1 METITEWFIAGI
13 PGAQPLGSSTTE
25 TDWKA
30 MGQCIEIDDADQEW
44 TASDADQEW
53 TASNAEELEKYSIY
67 RYHFDRSLDNFAN
80 QKEVTTTKL
89 AFHDSILHDAHVYI
103 LVVVDL
109 ILLYVNHTSL
119 YRVLL
124 ISTLANNYVLIWV
137 PLCASLITLLF
148 LYLYINH
155 FPFLFLEEDIKWIRK
170 ESRLLSATSE
180 DAEEVKRLCFKIDAR
195 AHQIWDSIFP
205 SKGTV
210 PGPEETEVQLV
221 DKTVTVA
228 GLDEIEAKW
237 VDKIASIVKKAQ
249 GLVKTFEEKRRDSH
263 RLGIFFGMTTKN
275 FEQTDKLFS
284 ITKQVK
290 EEIKSSIVMKKESGI
305 NICES
310 LDRLKSN
317 ARRLLERPFDE
328 HEKRWVNS
336 GERVE
341 SAAALAF
348 STVEKINT
356 LLIQNPDLMPDRSR
370 TGEQLQSTN
379 LQLQLL
385 HPFLKD
391 IQGINEFESAIE
403 KAWVEEVEEIID
415 EAHPAIENF
424 LQTPS
429 NRFRWL
435 SYISSWRARRKLE
448 GDLRC
453 INVGFTQA
461 LERKDRYGFK
471 FIRRISNSSKIVYQ
485 SPDQTADENSVSSVI
500 DRMRNYLKEKP
511 NVFREVFFD
520 VKLLCNE
527 LEIMHKLVGGAGMIG
542 RRYNSRVAWLEQV
555 RKIVQS
561 ADESVV
567 TFMKMNSGLEEDRD
581 EKKLKNSGRKL
592 SLEINQINQT
602 INLFLRCIKAF
613 SIESREDLSSVV
625 GLEEDIDA
633 VVSRLRTNNEHCS
646 FVSIVGIEGIGKTT
660 LAKKIYNHGVIVDH
674 FPCRAWVSLPHDY
687 SYNNKL
693 PLLKYV
699 AKQVLS
705 SVKSEGHQE
714 INSDASNR
722 IEEAH
727 AILKKNRY
735 LLVLDNISTMYE
747 WSTLKAAF
755 PLSTS
760 SGSRILLTTRNP
772 EVASQVDSDST
783 PHQLPRLTKE
793 ESWQLFSQVVHIPPK
808 GKMLAKEILSKC
820 EGLPLAMVR
829 LMSGKDETTA
839 QELKKVIQYIK
850 QDDDTSSFCTYT
862 KECINKF
869 PVHLT
874 DCLSCFKLFPKDYKI
889 PVRRLFALW
898 IAEELVEVSEHKTD
912 NHESDPKKKAETY
925 EEAADEHLSELID
938 RDIVHVVERKLN
950 GKVKTCCLNK
960 DLQEVIRSQA
970 MRLDYR
976 RLADHVNCKDP
987 SFDLIHGECS
997 NFSRSYK
1004 DIISIL
1010 SFDSQEGY
1018 KPGEDIGN
1026 FLRRGIAGGYF
1037 LQLKFLDLERV
1048 FRPELPNTIVKLSN
1062 LRYLGLRW
1070 TSLESIPD
1078 SIGELVNLQTLDVK
1092 HTYVRTLP
1100 RSIWKLLK
1108 LRHLYLSQRYRSKF
1122 MRHQGLNSLKNLQ
1135 TLWGVFVDKH
1145 SPLKDGLDKFINLRK
1160 LGLAFQLE
1168 KEEQKVLAERIVKLS
1183 YLKSLRMRSI
1193 DEMGE
1198 PCPLVLESLS
1208 GLENLSSLNL
1218 FGMLEN
1224 PSIIAGFPKNLI
1236 DLTLSASSFSEDP
1249 MPKLEKLSNLQS
1261 LCFYSNSYTGTKM
1274 VCSTWGFQKLV
1285 VLKLWKLERLED
1297 WDVEEN
1303 AMQNIRE
1310 LEIRSCNKLKVP
1322 TGLRH
1327 LKTLI
1332 ELKLINMP
1340 EEFSATI
1347 EKTNVDIW
1355 GDIAHSPTII
1365 TNSW

>member
-1 METITEWFIAGI
+1 METVIEWFIAGI

-30 MGQCIEIDDADQEW
+30 VGHYIEIDDADQER
-44 TASDADQEW
+44 
-53 TASNAEELEKYSIY
+53 TASNAEGLDKCNAEGLDKCSLNS
-67 RYHFDRSLDNFAN
+67 YHLDKSLDNLAN
-80 QKEVTTTKL
+80 QEELTTTKP
-89 AFHDSILHDAHVYI
+89 AFLDSVLHDTHVCI
-103 LVVVDL
+103 LFVVELV
-109 ILLYVNHTSL
+109 LLYVKHKSL

-124 ISTLANNYVLIWV
+124 ISTLANNYVLVWV

-170 ESRLLSATSE
+170 ESRLLCAISE
-180 DAEEVKRLCFKIDAR
+180 DAKEVERLCDKIDAR
-195 AHQIWDSIFP
+195 AHQIWDSDIFR

-210 PGPEETEVQLV
+210 PGLEETEVQWV
-221 DKTVTVA
+221 NKTVAVA
-228 GLDEIEAKW
+228 GLDETEVQWVNKTVAVAGLDENEAKW
-237 VDKIASIVKKAQ
+237 VDKIASIVKNSQ
-249 GLVKTFEEKRRDSH
+249 DLVETFEEKRRDSH
-263 RLGIFFGMTTKN
+263 RLGIFFGMTTKK

-284 ITKQVK
+284 KTKQVM
-290 EEIKSSIVMKKESGI
+290 EEINSSTVMKKESGI

-310 LDRLKSN
+310 LERLKSN

-341 SAAALAF
+341 SAAASAF
-348 STVEKINT
+348 STVEKINS
-356 LLIQNPDLMPDRSR
+356 LIIQNPELMPDRSR

-471 FIRRISNSSKIVYQ
+471 FIRRISNSSKIVCQ

-500 DRMRNYLKEKP
+500 DRMRNYLEKKP
-511 NVFREVFFD
+511 NVFREVFVD
-520 VKLLCNE
+520 VRLLCDE
-527 LEIMHKLVGGAGMIG
+527 LEMMHNRVGGAGMIG
-542 RRYNSRVAWLEQV
+542 RRSNSRVAWLDQV

-567 TFMKMNSGLEEDRD
+567 
-581 EKKLKNSGRKL
+581 
-592 SLEINQINQT
+592 
-602 INLFLRCIKAF
+602 
-613 SIESREDLSSVV
+613 LSS
-625 GLEEDIDA
+625 L
-633 VVSRLRTNNEHCS
+633 
-646 FVSIVGIEGIGKTT
+646 
-660 LAKKIYNHGVIVDH
+660 
-674 FPCRAWVSLPHDY
+674 
-687 SYNNKL
+687 
-693 PLLKYV
+693 
-699 AKQVLS
+699 
-705 SVKSEGHQE
+705 KSEGHQE
-714 INSDASNR
+714 INPDASNR
-722 IEEAH
+722 IDEAH
-727 AILKKNRY
+727 DILKKSRY

-760 SGSRILLTTRNP
+760 NGSRILLTTRNP
-772 EVASQVDSDST
+772 EVASQVDSDSP
-783 PHQLPRLTKE
+783 PHQLRRLTKE

-820 EGLPLAMVR
+820 KGLPLAMVR

-850 QDDDTSSFCTYT
+850 QDDDTLSFCTYT

-925 EEAADEHLSELID
+925 EEAADEHLSALID

-960 DLQEVIRSQA
+960 DLQEAIRSQA
-970 MRLDYR
+970 MRLDHR
-976 RLADHVNCKDP
+976 RLADHVNCNDP
-987 SFDLIHGECS
+987 SFDLIHGEGS
-997 NFSRSYK
+997 NFSRSYT
-1004 DIISIL
+1004 DLISIL

-1122 MRHQGLNSLKNLQ
+1122 MRHQGLNSLKNLR

-1285 VLKLWKLERLED
+1285 VLKLWKLEWLED
-1297 WDVEEN
+1297 WDVEEK

-1340 EEFSATI
+1340 KEFSATI

-1355 GDIAHSPTII
+1355 GDNAHSPTII
-1365 TNSW
+1365 TDSW

>member
-1 METITEWFIAGI
+1 MEKITEWFIAGI

-25 TDWKA
+25 MDWKA
-30 MGQCIEIDDADQEW
+30 MGHYIEIDDADQEL
-44 TASDADQEW
+44 
-53 TASNAEELEKYSIY
+53 TASNAEELDKYSLY
-67 RYHFDRSLDNFAN
+67 RYHFDRSLDNLAK
-80 QKEVTTTKL
+80 QEEVTTIKL
-89 AFHDSILHDAHVYI
+89 AFLDSLLHDAHVYI
-103 LVVVDL
+103 LVVIL
-109 ILLYVNHTSL
+109 ILLFVNHTSL

-124 ISTLANNYVLIWV
+124 ISTLANNYMLVRV

-170 ESRLLSATSE
+170 ESRLLSAISE

-195 AHQIWDSIFP
+195 AHQIWDSIFS
-205 SKGTV
+205 SKGTL
-210 PGPEETEVQLV
+210 PGLEETEVQLV

-237 VDKIASIVKKAQ
+237 VDKIASIVKKSQ
-249 GLVKTFEEKRRDSH
+249 GLVETFEEKRRDSH

-284 ITKQVK
+284 ITKRVK

-341 SAAALAF
+341 SAAASAF
-348 STVEKINT
+348 STVEKINS

-429 NRFRWL
+429 NRFKWL

-500 DRMRNYLKEKP
+500 DRMRNYLKQKP

-542 RRYNSRVAWLEQV
+542 RRYNSRVARLEQV

-581 EKKLKNSGRKL
+581 EKKLKNSGKKL

-646 FVSIVGIEGIGKTT
+646 FVSVVGIEGIGKTT
-660 LAKKIYNHGVIVDH
+660 LAKKIYNHRVIVDH
-674 FPCRAWVSLPHDY
+674 FPFRAWVSLPHDY
-687 SYNNKL
+687 SYNNEL

-705 SVKSEGHQE
+705 SLKSEGHQE
-714 INSDASNR
+714 INPDASNR
-722 IEEAH
+722 INEAH
-727 AILKKNRY
+727 DILKKSRY
-735 LLVLDNISTMYE
+735 LLVLDNISKKNE
-747 WSTLKAAF
+747 WNTLKAAF
-755 PLSTS
+755 PFNTS
-760 SGSRILLTTRNP
+760 NGSRILFTTRDP
-772 EVASQVDSDST
+772 EVASEVDSDSP
-783 PHQLPRLTKE
+783 PHQLRRLTKE

-808 GKMLAKEILSKC
+808 GKMLAKEILSRC
-820 EGLPLAMVR
+820 EGLPLAIVR

-839 QELKKVIQYIK
+839 LELKEVIKCIK
-850 QDDDTSSFCTYT
+850 RDDDTSFCTYT

-869 PVHLT
+869 PGQLT
-874 DCLSCFKLFPKDYKI
+874 ECLELFPKDYNI

-898 IAEELVEVSEHKTD
+898 IAEELVEVSEHKTN

-925 EEAADEHLSELID
+925 EEAADKQLSTLID
-938 RDIVHVVERKLN
+938 CDIVHVVARKLN

-970 MRLDYR
+970 MTLDDK
-976 RLADHVNCKDP
+976 RLADHCNGP
-987 SFDLIHGECS
+987 SFDLIHGDS
-997 NFSRSYK
+997 SDFQDYK
-1004 DIISIL
+1004 NLISIL
-1010 SFDSQEGY
+1010 SFDSREGY
-1018 KPGEDIGN
+1018 KPGEEIGN
-1026 FLRRGIAGGYF
+1026 FLRKGIARGCF
-1037 LQLKFLDLERV
+1037 LQLKFLDLECV
-1048 FRPELPNTIVKLSN
+1048 FRPELPDTIGKLRN

-1078 SIGELVNLQTLDVK
+1078 SIGNLVNLQTLDVK

-1100 RSIWKLLK
+1100 HSIWKLQK

-1122 MRHQGLNSLKNLQ
+1122 MRHQGLNSLKNLW

-1168 KEEQKVLAERIVKLS
+1168 KEEQKVLAERIVKLR

-1355 GDIAHSPTII
+1355 GDLAHSPTII
-1365 TNSW
+1365 TDSW